1 MEHHS
6 NIVPWYLLAEEVGA
20 ELDWVP
26 VDDEGRLDMTAL
38 DGALERGPKLIA
50 VAHVSNVL
58 GTVNPIADI
67 VRLAHDAGAIAVVD
81 GAQAAPK
88 LPLDL
93 AALGADFYGFTG
105 HKLYGPTG
113 VGVLYGRA
121 ELLEAMPPY
130 EGGGSMIRKVTKER
144 ITWADV
150 PARFEA
156 GTPPIAEAIGLAAAV
171 EWLDGVGLD
180 AAHAHEAE
188 LAAYALE
195 RLADVPGLRVF
206 GPPAGDDRVGI
217 VSFEMEGV
225 HAHDVSEILDRHAI
239 AVRAGHHCAQV
250 AHGSPRRRRD
260 HPRQLRRLQHPR
272 GDRPAGRR
280 PPRRPPSLRA
290 RLRPGM
296 DELYRDQILEHYK
309 RPHNFG
315 RLEDA
320 DLEFEDTN
328 PFCGDEQH
336 VTSGSTTTGRVAEV
350 AFEGKGCAISTA
362 ATSLLTDELAG
373 QEPRGAAAPAEGVRP
388 RPARDRHLG
397 DADEVRDARPQGRQ
411 ERQPRPAGRMGG
423 RGRGRRPRRGE
434 PPT

>member
-1 MEHHS
+1 MATASVTSPAGSRSIDEIRAEFPILERRVNGQPLAYLDNGATAQTPLQVLEAMDRYWTEHNANVHRGVHTLSEEATNLYEGARATIARHLGANPRDVIFTRNVTGALNLVAHAWGRANVGEGDRILLTEMEHHS
-6 NIVPWYLLAEEVGA
+6 NIVPWYLLAKEVGA
-20 ELDWVP
+20 ELDWAP
-26 VDDEGRLDMTAL
+26 VDDEGRLDMAAL
-38 DGALERGPKLIA
+38 EGALERGPKLIA
-50 VAHVSNVL
+50 VAHISNVL

-113 VGVLYGRA
+113 VGVLYGRS
-121 ELLEAMPPY
+121 EVLEAMPPY

-171 EWLDGVGLD
+171 EWLEGVGLA

-217 VSFEMEGV
+217 VSLEMKGV

-250 AHGSPRRRRD
+250 LMD
-260 HPRQLRRLQHPR
+260 RL
-272 GDRPAGRR
+272 G
-280 PPRRPPSLRA
+280 
-290 RLRPGM
+290 
-296 DELYRDQILEHYK
+296 
-309 RPHNFG
+309 
-315 RLEDA
+315 
-320 DLEFEDTN
+320 
-328 PFCGDEQH
+328 
-336 VTSGSTTTGRVAEV
+336 V
-350 AFEGKGCAISTA
+350 A
-362 ATSLLTDELAG
+362 ATTRASLAVYNTREEIDRLIDALHDVRRVFELG
-373 QEPRGAAAPAEGVRP
+373 
-388 RPARDRHLG
+388 
-397 DADEVRDARPQGRQ
+397 
-411 ERQPRPAGRMGG
+411 
-423 RGRGRRPRRGE
+423 
-434 PPT
+434 

>member
-1 MEHHS
+1 MATASVTSPAGSRSIDEIRAEFPILERRVNGQPLAYLDNGATAQTPLQVLEAMDRYWTEHNANVHRGVHTLSEEATNLYEGARATIARHLGANPRDVIFTRNVTGALNLVAHAWGRANVGEGDRILLTEMEHHS
-6 NIVPWYLLAEEVGA
+6 NIVPWYLLAKEVGA

-26 VDDEGRLDMTAL
+26 VDDEGRLDMAAL
-38 DGALERGPKLIA
+38 EGALERGPKLIA
-50 VAHVSNVL
+50 VAHISNVL

-113 VGVLYGRA
+113 VGVLYGRS
-121 ELLEAMPPY
+121 EVLEAMPPY

-171 EWLDGVGLD
+171 EWLEGVGLD

-188 LAAYALE
+188 LGAYALE

-217 VSFEMEGV
+217 VSLEMEGV

-250 AHGSPRRRRD
+250 LMD
-260 HPRQLRRLQHPR
+260 RL
-272 GDRPAGRR
+272 G
-280 PPRRPPSLRA
+280 
-290 RLRPGM
+290 
-296 DELYRDQILEHYK
+296 
-309 RPHNFG
+309 
-315 RLEDA
+315 
-320 DLEFEDTN
+320 
-328 PFCGDEQH
+328 
-336 VTSGSTTTGRVAEV
+336 V
-350 AFEGKGCAISTA
+350 A
-362 ATSLLTDELAG
+362 ATTRASLAVYNTREEIDRLVDALNDVRRVFEL
-373 QEPRGAAAPAEGVRP
+373 
-388 RPARDRHLG
+388 D
-397 DADEVRDARPQGRQ
+397 
-411 ERQPRPAGRMGG
+411 
-423 RGRGRRPRRGE
+423 
-434 PPT
+434 